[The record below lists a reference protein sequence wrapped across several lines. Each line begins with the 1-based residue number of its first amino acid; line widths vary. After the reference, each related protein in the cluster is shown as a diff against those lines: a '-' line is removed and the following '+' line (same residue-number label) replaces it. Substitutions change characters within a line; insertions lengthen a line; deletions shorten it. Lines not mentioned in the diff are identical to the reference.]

1 MLPLFEKVGFKM
13 LKILGKKYMHVY
25 LHILCAHAKFRK
37 KGYFRGFEKERK
49 TNAVKRLILVPNFI
63 IFT

>member
-1 MLPLFEKVGFKM
+1 
-13 LKILGKKYMHVY
+13 MHVY
-25 LHILCAHAKFRK
+25 LHILCAHAKFCK
-37 KGYFRGFEKERK
+37 KGYFRGFEKKKDK